1 MVNRLNTLLFGA
13 MLSTLF
19 SAQLMAQS
27 VPPEKHYRQAAWA
40 FYNDAPAE
48 ALQSLQ
54 LSQQQD
60 ARSMLMQAGL
70 YLQLGMPQHAAGLL
84 KPLVDQGQQQLPRNL
99 LNIAL
104 LQFARYQLE
113 LGDKL
118 AARSYLAAVN
128 LSADDP
134 WLGQQQLLQQ
144 LVQWPE
150 IALPVTPEFAAL
162 KFHPQMPYIVSNQ
175 ALALAL
181 RNQPKQAQLWLSQ
194 LQQQIKKPDAPG
206 FWQALFTGQWQQLYQ
221 VEGYDFNNEEY
232 IALQDYL
239 QLLQAQLYIE
249 QQDFAAA
256 DAVLSDFAANSVLSP
271 AALALYS
278 HILTE
283 QRHIPTLLAV
293 LQQQI
298 NLQPFSLTAW
308 QAATRLGE
316 QLERTH
322 AEQDALAA
330 YRWADQYYQ
339 QQLQQI
345 EQQAVPLDVG
355 KLMQGLSAWQKLQIS
370 QHDNLYRLQQD
381 ILTLQQ
387 QLAGA
392 PERQQRLQQLAVVN
406 RYKQQQQQRLLQQ
419 QLPLLEQRRAK
430 LVQQSQQLLQ
440 RISAAQAEP
449 LSLLLSDGEQFT
461 QLGAVQSAK
470 DRLARIKQ
478 LNSDFDDS
486 AYQLRLKR
494 LSGLLQWQYYDD
506 SASRELS
513 LMRAKAALSEAL
525 LETDTRLTGLQT
537 QQLSAERLVKQADKL
552 ALLNSHQQQLNLRL
566 LSLQQ
571 QRVALLN
578 QQLQQRRQQDIAV
591 IRDLQRH
598 NKQALAR
605 VMERV
610 LRAQPLTQEVAGE

>member
-1 MVNRLNTLLFGA
+1 MVSRLILPLIVTLL
-13 MLSTLF
+13 ST
-19 SAQLMAQS
+19 QLMAQA

-54 LSQQQD
+54 LSAQQD
-60 ARSMLMQAGL
+60 ARSQLMQAGL
-70 YLQLGMPQHAAGLL
+70 YLQLGMPQHAAALL
-84 KPLVDQGQQQLPRNL
+84 KPLVEQGEQKLPRNL

-113 LGDKL
+113 LGDKI
-118 AARSYLAAVN
+118 AARSYLSAVR
-128 LSADDP
+128 LTADDP
-134 WLGQQQLLQQ
+134 WLGHQQLLEQ

-150 IALPVTPEFAAL
+150 VALPATPDFAAL
-162 KFHPQMPYIVSNQ
+162 QFHPQMPYIVSNQ

-181 RNQPKQAQLWLSQ
+181 RNQPQLALDWLAL
-194 LQQQIKKPDAPG
+194 LQKRIKRPDAPG
-206 FWQALFTGQWQQLYQ
+206 FWQALFSGQWEQLYG

-232 IALQDYL
+232 VALQDYL
-239 QLLQAQLYIE
+239 QLLQAQLHIE
-249 QQDFAAA
+249 QQNFAAA

-298 NLQPFSLTAW
+298 DLQPFSLTAW
-308 QAATRLGE
+308 QAATRIGE
-316 QLERTH
+316 QLERAH

-330 YRWADQYYQ
+330 YRWADNYYQ

-355 KLMQGLSAWQKLQIS
+355 KLTQGMSAWQQLQIS
-370 QHDNLYRLQQD
+370 QHDSLYRLQQD

-392 PERQQRLQQLAVVN
+392 PERQQRLQRLAQVN
-406 RYKQQQQQRLLQQ
+406 LFKQQQQQTLLQQ
-419 QLPLLEQRRAK
+419 QLPLLQQRRAA
-430 LVQQSQQLLQ
+430 LAEQSQQLHN
-440 RISAAQAEP
+440 RISEAQAEP
-449 LSLLLSDGEQFT
+449 LSLLLSEGEQFA
-461 QLGAVQSAK
+461 QLAAVQAATE
-470 DRLARIKQ
+470 RLSRIKR
-478 LNSDFDDS
+478 LSTDFDDG
-486 AYQLRLKR
+486 AYQLRLQR
-494 LSGLLQWQYYDD
+494 LRGLLQWQYYDD
-506 SASRELS
+506 SARRALS
-513 LMRAKAALSEAL
+513 LQRAQTALTQAL
-525 LETDTRLTGLQT
+525 AQTDARLADLQAQQQSAPRLEQ
-537 QQLSAERLVKQADKL
+537 QADKL
-552 ALLNSHQQQLNLRL
+552 ALLNSRQQQLNLQL

-571 QRVALLN
+571 QRVAVLN
-578 QQLQQRRQQDIAV
+578 QQLQQRRQQDIAA

>member
-1 MVNRLNTLLFGA
+1 MVSRLILPLIGTLL
-13 MLSTLF
+13 ST
-19 SAQLMAQS
+19 QLMAQA

-48 ALQSLQ
+48 ALQTLQ
-54 LSQQQD
+54 LSAQQD
-60 ARSMLMQAGL
+60 ARSQLMQAGL
-70 YLQLGMPQHAAGLL
+70 YLQLGMPQHAAALL
-84 KPLVDQGQQQLPRNL
+84 KPMVEQGEQQLPRNL

-113 LGDKL
+113 LGDKM
-118 AARSYLAAVN
+118 AARSYLSAVR
-128 LSADDP
+128 LTADDP
-134 WLGQQQLLQQ
+134 WLGHQQLLEQ

-150 IALPVTPEFAAL
+150 VALPATPDFAAL
-162 KFHPQMPYIVSNQ
+162 QFHPQMPYIVSNQ

-181 RNQPKQAQLWLSQ
+181 RNQPQLALDWLAL
-194 LQQQIKKPDAPG
+194 LQKRIKRPDAPG
-206 FWQALFTGQWQQLYQ
+206 FWQALFSGQWEQLYG

-232 IALQDYL
+232 VALQDYL

-249 QQDFAAA
+249 QQNFAAA

-298 NLQPFSLTAW
+298 DLQPFSLIAW
-308 QAATRLGE
+308 QAASRIGE

-330 YRWADQYYQ
+330 YRWADNYYQ

-355 KLMQGLSAWQKLQIS
+355 TLTKGLSAWQQLQIS
-370 QHDNLYRLQQD
+370 QHDSLYRLQQD
-381 ILTLQQ
+381 ILTLQK
-387 QLAGA
+387 QLATA
-392 PERQQRLQQLAVVN
+392 PERQQRLQRLAQVN
-406 RYKQQQQQRLLQQ
+406 LYKQQQQQTLLQQ
-419 QLPLLEQRRAK
+419 QLPLLQQRRAA
-430 LVQQSQQLLQ
+430 LAEQSQQLLQ
-440 RISAAQAEP
+440 RISEAQAEP
-449 LSLLLSDGEQFT
+449 LSLLLSEGEQFT
-461 QLGAVQSAK
+461 QLAAVQAATE
-470 DRLARIKQ
+470 RLSRIKR
-478 LNSDFDDS
+478 LRTDFDDG
-486 AYQLRLKR
+486 AYQLRLQR
-494 LSGLLQWQYYDD
+494 LRGLLQWQYYDD
-506 SASRELS
+506 AARRELG
-513 LMRAKAALSEAL
+513 LQRAQTALTQAL
-525 LETDTRLTGLQT
+525 AETDARLADLQA
-537 QQLSAERLVKQADKL
+537 QQQSAPRLEQQADKL
-552 ALLNSHQQQLNLRL
+552 ALLNSRQQQLNLQL

-578 QQLQQRRQQDIAV
+578 QQLQQRRQQDIAA

>member
-1 MVNRLNTLLFGA
+1 MVSRLILPV
-13 MLSTLF
+13 LSTLF
-19 SAQLMAQS
+19 SAQLMAQA

-54 LSQQQD
+54 LSAQQD
-60 ARSMLMQAGL
+60 ARSQLMQAGL
-70 YLQLGMPQHAAGLL
+70 YLQLGMPQHAAKLL
-84 KPLVDQGQQQLPRNL
+84 KPLVEQSEQPLPRNL

-118 AARSYLAAVN
+118 AARSYLAAVR
-128 LSADDP
+128 LTADDP
-134 WLGQQQLLQQ
+134 WLGQQQLLEQ

-150 IALPVTPEFAAL
+150 VALPPTPDFAAL
-162 KFHPQMPYIVSNQ
+162 QFHPQMPYIVSNQ

-181 RNQPKQAQLWLSQ
+181 RNQPQLALDWLSQ
-194 LQQQIKKPDAPG
+194 LQKRIKRPDAPG
-206 FWQALFTGQWQQLYQ
+206 FWQALFSGQWQQLYQ

-232 IALQDYL
+232 VALQDYL

-249 QQDFAAA
+249 QQNFAAA

-308 QAATRLGE
+308 QAATRIGE

-330 YRWADQYYQ
+330 YRWADHYYQ

-345 EQQAVPLDVG
+345 ERQAVPLDVG
-355 KLMQGLSAWQKLQIS
+355 KLTRGLSAWQQLQIS
-370 QHDNLYRLQQD
+370 QHDSLYRLQQD

-392 PERQQRLQQLAVVN
+392 PERQQRLQRLAQVN
-406 RYKQQQQQRLLQQ
+406 LFKQQQQQTLLQQ
-419 QLPLLEQRRAK
+419 QLPLLQQRRAE
-430 LVQQSQQLLQ
+430 LAQRSQQLLRQ
-440 RISAAQAEP
+440 ISEAQAQP
-449 LSLLLSDGEQFT
+449 LSLLLSEGDQFA
-461 QLGAVQSAK
+461 QLTAVQAATE
-470 DRLARIKQ
+470 RLNRIKR
-478 LNSDFDDS
+478 LNSHFDAD

-494 LSGLLQWQYYDD
+494 LRGLLQWQYYDD
-506 SASRELS
+506 SARRELG
-513 LMRAKAALSEAL
+513 LQRAQTALTQAL
-525 LETDTRLTGLQT
+525 AETDVRLADLQA
-537 QQLSAERLVKQADKL
+537 QQQSAARLAQQADKL
-552 ALLNSHQQQLNLRL
+552 ALLNSHQQQLNLQL

-571 QRVALLN
+571 QRVAALN
-578 QQLQQRRQQDIAV
+578 QQLQQRRQQDIAA

>member
-1 MVNRLNTLLFGA
+1 MVSRLILPLIGTLL
-13 MLSTLF
+13 ST
-19 SAQLMAQS
+19 QLMAQA

-48 ALQSLQ
+48 ALQTLQ
-54 LSQQQD
+54 LSAQQD
-60 ARSMLMQAGL
+60 ARSQLMQAGL
-70 YLQLGMPQHAAGLL
+70 YLQLGMPQHAAALL
-84 KPLVDQGQQQLPRNL
+84 KPMVEQGEQQLPRNL

-113 LGDKL
+113 LGDKM
-118 AARSYLAAVN
+118 AARSYLSAVR
-128 LSADDP
+128 LTADDP
-134 WLGQQQLLQQ
+134 WLGHQQLLEQ

-150 IALPVTPEFAAL
+150 VALPATPDFAAL
-162 KFHPQMPYIVSNQ
+162 QFHPQMPYIVSNQ

-181 RNQPKQAQLWLSQ
+181 RNQPQLALDWLAL
-194 LQQQIKKPDAPG
+194 LQKRIKRPDAPG
-206 FWQALFTGQWQQLYQ
+206 FWQALFSGQWEQLYG

-232 IALQDYL
+232 VALQDYL

-249 QQDFAAA
+249 QQNFAAA

-298 NLQPFSLTAW
+298 DLQPFSLIAW
-308 QAATRLGE
+308 QAASRIGE

-330 YRWADQYYQ
+330 YRWADNYYQ

-355 KLMQGLSAWQKLQIS
+355 TLTKGLSAWQQLQIS
-370 QHDNLYRLQQD
+370 QHDSLYRLQQD
-381 ILTLQQ
+381 ILTLQK
-387 QLAGA
+387 QLATA
-392 PERQQRLQQLAVVN
+392 PERQQRLQRLAQVN
-406 RYKQQQQQRLLQQ
+406 LYKQQQQQTLLQQ
-419 QLPLLEQRRAK
+419 QLPLLQQRRAA
-430 LVQQSQQLLQ
+430 LAEQSQQLLQ
-440 RISAAQAEP
+440 RISEAQAEP
-449 LSLLLSDGEQFT
+449 LSLLLSEGEQFT
-461 QLGAVQSAK
+461 QLAAVQAATE
-470 DRLARIKQ
+470 RLSRIKR
-478 LNSDFDDS
+478 LRTDFDDG
-486 AYQLRLKR
+486 AYQLRLQR
-494 LSGLLQWQYYDD
+494 LRGLLQWQYYDD
-506 SASRELS
+506 AARRELG
-513 LMRAKAALSEAL
+513 LQRAQTALTQAL
-525 LETDTRLTGLQT
+525 AETDARLADLQA
-537 QQLSAERLVKQADKL
+537 QQQSAPRLEQQADKL
-552 ALLNSHQQQLNLRL
+552 ALLNSRQQQLNLQL

-571 QRVALLN
+571 QRVAVLN
-578 QQLQQRRQQDIAV
+578 QQLQQRRQQDIAA

>member
-1 MVNRLNTLLFGA
+1 MVSRLILPLIGTLL
-13 MLSTLF
+13 ST
-19 SAQLMAQS
+19 QLMAQA

-48 ALQSLQ
+48 ALQTLQ
-54 LSQQQD
+54 LSAQQD
-60 ARSMLMQAGL
+60 ARSQLMQAGL
-70 YLQLGMPQHAAGLL
+70 YLQLGMPQHAAALL
-84 KPLVDQGQQQLPRNL
+84 KPMVEQGEQQLPRNL

-113 LGDKL
+113 LGDKM
-118 AARSYLAAVN
+118 AARSYLSAVR
-128 LSADDP
+128 LTADDP
-134 WLGQQQLLQQ
+134 WLGHQQLLEQ

-150 IALPVTPEFAAL
+150 VALPATPDFAAL
-162 KFHPQMPYIVSNQ
+162 QFHPQMPYIVSNQ

-181 RNQPKQAQLWLSQ
+181 RNQPQLALDWLAL
-194 LQQQIKKPDAPG
+194 LQKRIKRPDAPG
-206 FWQALFTGQWQQLYQ
+206 FWQALFSGQWEQLYG

-232 IALQDYL
+232 VALQDYL

-249 QQDFAAA
+249 QQNFAAA
-256 DAVLSDFAANSVLSP
+256 DAVLSDFAANIVLSP

-283 QRHIPTLLAV
+283 QLHSPTLLAV

-298 NLQPFSLTAW
+298 DLQPFSLIAW
-308 QAATRLGE
+308 QAASRIGE

-330 YRWADQYYQ
+330 YRWADNYYQ

-355 KLMQGLSAWQKLQIS
+355 TLTKGLSAWQQLQIS
-370 QHDNLYRLQQD
+370 QHDSLYRLQQD
-381 ILTLQQ
+381 ILTLQK
-387 QLAGA
+387 QLATA
-392 PERQQRLQQLAVVN
+392 PERQQRLQRLAQVN
-406 RYKQQQQQRLLQQ
+406 LYKQQQQQTLLQQ
-419 QLPLLEQRRAK
+419 QLPLLQQRRAA
-430 LVQQSQQLLQ
+430 LAEQSQQLLQ
-440 RISAAQAEP
+440 RISEAQAEP
-449 LSLLLSDGEQFT
+449 LSLLLSEGEQFT
-461 QLGAVQSAK
+461 QLAAVQAATE
-470 DRLARIKQ
+470 RLSRIKR
-478 LNSDFDDS
+478 LRTDFDDG
-486 AYQLRLKR
+486 AYQLRLQR
-494 LSGLLQWQYYDD
+494 LRGLLQWQYYDD
-506 SASRELS
+506 AARRELG
-513 LMRAKAALSEAL
+513 LQRAQTALTQAL
-525 LETDTRLTGLQT
+525 AETDARLADLQA
-537 QQLSAERLVKQADKL
+537 QQQSAPRLEQQADKL
-552 ALLNSHQQQLNLRL
+552 ALLNSRQQQLNLQL

-571 QRVALLN
+571 QRVAVLN
-578 QQLQQRRQQDIAV
+578 QQLQQRRQQDIAA